1 MFYLIAG
8 LWIAYCLIAYLLK
21 RTLRGQKIALL
32 ISQLLHIRL

>member
-8 LWIAYCLIAYLLK
+8 FWIAYCLIAYVLK
-21 RTLRGQKIALL
+21 RTMTGQKIALF